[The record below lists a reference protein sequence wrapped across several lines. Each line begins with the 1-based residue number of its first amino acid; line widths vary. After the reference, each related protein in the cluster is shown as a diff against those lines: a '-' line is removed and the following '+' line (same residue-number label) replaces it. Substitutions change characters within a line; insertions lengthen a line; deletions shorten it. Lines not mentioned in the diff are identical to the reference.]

1 MNMKNDDEMYRSLL
15 SRYEEYQGK
24 KTRRIQMIKRT
35 APVAACLCFITVLG
49 FTHLERYAKLPKE
62 PDNSIIVEDTTVSKE
77 EPTDNPSASNT
88 SAQTGLN
95 STIAPSTTTVA
106 SSHSNVVSP
115 TEKTDPAAVTTVASD
130 TKTSA
135 ENAETTLPEE
145 SNVTTPSVSTEAV
158 VVTTSANVP
167 VTTTKSSNMIPFP
180 TIRLYTSLASNDS
193 QYTELKANEIVE
205 IKTNFNPLMSN
216 WSGIGILLEF
226 DSKEYP
232 ISLTTNEGHFTAWD
246 KEKGD
251 GIVTNVGKTYDI
263 GNIGYIFWTP
273 DNLGYSEDFES
284 EIIIVGDNKGTS
296 IELGKII
303 VKKNEKNKLSA
314 VLKEVNTP
322 L

>member
-49 FTHLERYAKLPKE
+49 FAHLERYAKLPKE

-106 SSHSNVVSP
+106 SSHSAVVSP

-145 SNVTTPSVSTEAV
+145 SNVTAPSVSTEAV

-167 VTTTKSSNMIPFP
+167 VTTTKSSNTLSFP
-180 TIRLYTSLASNDS
+180 TIRLYTSLAANDTK
-193 QYTELKANEIVE
+193 YTEMKANEIVE
-205 IKTNFNPLMSN
+205 IKTDFNPVMSN
-216 WSGIGILLEF
+216 WSGIGILFE
-226 DSKEYP
+226 
-232 ISLTTNEGHFTAWD
+232 
-246 KEKGD
+246 
-251 GIVTNVGKTYDI
+251 
-263 GNIGYIFWTP
+263 
-273 DNLGYSEDFES
+273 FES
-284 EIIIVGDNKGTS
+284 EDYQISVSTDKGTFAAWDIETGTGVIENVGESYYIGTDGYVFWRPYRDNMSEIDFKECIIQIEGKDDGKNIKLGEIIVTQKDDSTF
-296 IELGKII
+296 
-303 VKKNEKNKLSA
+303 SA
-314 VLKEVNTP
+314 VLK
-322 L
+322 